1 MSPQITKTEDYILI
15 EPSEADYWE
24 ILETV
29 GKLLQMP
36 EYTENNVIWM
46 FREGPLRTTYAD
58 LFKLKDFIKQYYPEK
73 AKPYR
78 KIAIVVETG
87 LYIAMAKEYTKTKNS
102 LPVQYEVFSDLK
114 SAEDWIKE

>member
-1 MSPQITKTEDYILI
+1 MSPKITKTEDYILI

-24 ILETV
+24 IFETV

-73 AKPYR
+73 AKPDR

-87 LYIAMAKEYTKTKNS
+87 KSVFIMANHSFIQSSADFKSEKT
-102 LPVQYEVFSDLK
+102 PY
-114 SAEDWIKE
+114 